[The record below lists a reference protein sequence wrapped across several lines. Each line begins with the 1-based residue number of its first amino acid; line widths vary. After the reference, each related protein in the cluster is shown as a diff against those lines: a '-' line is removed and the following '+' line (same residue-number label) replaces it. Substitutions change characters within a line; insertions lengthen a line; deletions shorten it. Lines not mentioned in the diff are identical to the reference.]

1 MTTKNFDDVLTTTR
15 DARGVVT
22 LTLND
27 PARFNAL
34 GAEMLSA
41 LQQALDDA
49 GRDES
54 VRVVVLAAAGK
65 AFCAGHNLKDMAAN
79 PELAYYQK
87 LFAQCSRMMLTI
99 HKLPVPVIARV
110 QGMAT
115 AAGCQLV
122 AQCDLAVA
130 ADSASFATS
139 GIHYGLFCATPSVPL
154 VRNVPAKRAMEM
166 LLTGDFIDAPTAL
179 AQGLLNRVVP
189 ADALDAEVEKL
200 VESILQK
207 PRVAV
212 AMGKALVYQQRE
224 LGIDAA
230 YQLAGQTMATT
241 ETPMLEDVGRW
252 AEAFLRPTVLVEFA
266 ALAACLGLAWLL
278 VSLLQRGLHRGDPR
292 SILFGTRIVDGALFP
307 LALLCLAY
315 VARTVLLQWVPLAVF
330 KVAVPVLVS
339 LVVIR
344 IGVKVLQ
351 VAYPDAA
358 WVRPIERSISWLAW
372 LGMVL
377 WVTGLL
383 PLVLEE

>member
-15 DARGVVT
+15 DARGVLT

-49 GRDES
+49 GRDEA

-87 LFAQCSRMMLTI
+87 LFAQCSRVMLAI

-154 VRNVPAKRAMEM
+154 VRNVPTKRAMEM
-166 LLTGDFIDAPTAL
+166 LLTGDFIDAATAL
-179 AQGLLNRVVP
+179 DQGLV
-189 ADALDAEVEKL
+189 
-200 VESILQK
+200 
-207 PRVAV
+207 
-212 AMGKALVYQQRE
+212 
-224 LGIDAA
+224 
-230 YQLAGQTMATT
+230 
-241 ETPMLEDVGRW
+241 
-252 AEAFLRPTVLVEFA
+252 
-266 ALAACLGLAWLL
+266 
-278 VSLLQRGLHRGDPR
+278 
-292 SILFGTRIVDGALFP
+292 
-307 LALLCLAY
+307 
-315 VARTVLLQWVPLAVF
+315 
-330 KVAVPVLVS
+330 
-339 LVVIR
+339 
-344 IGVKVLQ
+344 
-351 VAYPDAA
+351 
-358 WVRPIERSISWLAW
+358 
-372 LGMVL
+372 
-377 WVTGLL
+377 
-383 PLVLEE
+383 

>member
-1 MTTKNFDDVLTTTR
+1 MTTSSAGELLLTAR
-15 DARGVVT
+15 DARGVLT

-34 GAEMLSA
+34 GGEMLTA
-41 LQQALDDA
+41 LQQALDAA
-49 GRDES
+49 GRDDA

-65 AFCAGHNLKDMAAN
+65 AFCAGHNLKDMAAH
-79 PELAYYQK
+79 PDLAWYQQ

-122 AQCDLAVA
+122 AQCDLAVS
-130 ADSASFATS
+130 ADNATFATS

-189 ADALDAEVEKL
+189 LDALDAEVEKL
-200 VESILQK
+200 VQSILQK

-224 LGIDAA
+224 LGVDAA
-230 YQLAGQTMATT
+230 YQLAGQTMATN
-241 ETPMLEDVGRW
+241 MM
-252 AEAFLRPTVLVEFA
+252 
-266 ALAACLGLAWLL
+266 
-278 VSLLQRGLHRGDPR
+278 
-292 SILFGTRIVDGALFP
+292 
-307 LALLCLAY
+307 
-315 VARTVLLQWVPLAVF
+315 
-330 KVAVPVLVS
+330 
-339 LVVIR
+339 
-344 IGVKVLQ
+344 
-351 VAYPDAA
+351 DAA
-358 WVRPIERSISWLAW
+358 AQEGARAFAEKRTPDWKR
-372 LGMVL
+372 
-377 WVTGLL
+377 
-383 PLVLEE
+383 

>member
-49 GRDES
+49 GRDEA

-87 LFAQCSRMMLTI
+87 LFAQCSRVMLAI

-166 LLTGDFIDAPTAL
+166 LLTGDFIDAATAL
-179 AQGLLNRVVP
+179 DQGLVNRVVP
-189 ADALDAEVEKL
+189 ADALDAEIEQL
-200 VESILQK
+200 VQSILQK

-224 LGIDAA
+224 LGLDAA
-230 YQLAGQTMATT
+230 YQLAGQAMAANMMD
-241 ETPMLEDVGRW
+241 EAAQEGARAF
-252 AEAFLRPTVLVEFA
+252 AEKRQP
-266 ALAACLGLAWLL
+266 AWK
-278 VSLLQRGLHRGDPR
+278 R
-292 SILFGTRIVDGALFP
+292 
-307 LALLCLAY
+307 
-315 VARTVLLQWVPLAVF
+315 
-330 KVAVPVLVS
+330 
-339 LVVIR
+339 
-344 IGVKVLQ
+344 
-351 VAYPDAA
+351 
-358 WVRPIERSISWLAW
+358 
-372 LGMVL
+372 
-377 WVTGLL
+377 
-383 PLVLEE
+383 

>member
-130 ADSASFATS
+130 VDSASFATS

-166 LLTGDFIDAPTAL
+166 LLSGDFIDAPTAL
-179 AQGLLNRVVP
+179 AQGLVNRVVP

-230 YQLAGQTMATT
+230 YQLAGQTMATN
-241 ETPMLEDVGRW
+241 MM
-252 AEAFLRPTVLVEFA
+252 
-266 ALAACLGLAWLL
+266 
-278 VSLLQRGLHRGDPR
+278 
-292 SILFGTRIVDGALFP
+292 DGA
-307 LALLCLAY
+307 AQEG
-315 VARTVLLQWVPLAVF
+315 ARAFAEKRQPTW
-330 KVAVPVLVS
+330 K
-339 LVVIR
+339 R
-344 IGVKVLQ
+344 
-351 VAYPDAA
+351 
-358 WVRPIERSISWLAW
+358 
-372 LGMVL
+372 
-377 WVTGLL
+377 
-383 PLVLEE
+383 

>member
-15 DARGVVT
+15 DARGVLT

-49 GRDES
+49 GRDEA

-87 LFAQCSRMMLTI
+87 LFAQCSRVMLAI

-166 LLTGDFIDAPTAL
+166 LLTGDFIDAATAL
-179 AQGLLNRVVP
+179 DQGLVNRVVP
-189 ADALDAEVEKL
+189 ADALDAEIEQL
-200 VESILQK
+200 VQSILQK

-224 LGIDAA
+224 LGLDAA
-230 YQLAGQTMATT
+230 YQLAGQAMASNMMD
-241 ETPMLEDVGRW
+241 EAAQEGARAF
-252 AEAFLRPTVLVEFA
+252 AEKRQP
-266 ALAACLGLAWLL
+266 AWK
-278 VSLLQRGLHRGDPR
+278 R
-292 SILFGTRIVDGALFP
+292 
-307 LALLCLAY
+307 
-315 VARTVLLQWVPLAVF
+315 
-330 KVAVPVLVS
+330 
-339 LVVIR
+339 
-344 IGVKVLQ
+344 
-351 VAYPDAA
+351 
-358 WVRPIERSISWLAW
+358 
-372 LGMVL
+372 
-377 WVTGLL
+377 
-383 PLVLEE
+383 